1 MRGKRGDRLGSGQ
14 RVGGSGQ
21 RVGGLGKALHVVG
34 RRLQGVLLRRG
45 ALEDLARLAEA
56 VRGGGGA
63 GAGLAAGMGG
73 VAPEP
78 WPM

>member
-1 MRGKRGDRLGSGQ
+1 MCSDVLLSQSLGKEW
-14 RVGGSGQ
+14 RVG
-21 RVGGLGKALHVVG
+21 RALHVVG
-34 RRLQGVLLRRG
+34 RRLQGVLRRRR
-45 ALEDLARLAEA
+45 AVENVARLAEA